1 MILCIHVRYILREDV
16 NPKRGSK
23 FIQVKLNSV
32 SLDFFVIFVEECSNR
47 CRYLSQPSG
56 PDLVTEVPL
65 SRWDVDQYFDP
76 EAPWPVG
83 RARHGFG
90 ICGSSLNHELGVCVC
105 VWCMFV
111 RCSLLARKAI
121 GDKERPLRGMA
132 PSWKAPSIST
142 TNSSA
147 CHLWKRRRIACRG
160 TATFSYV

>member
-1 MILCIHVRYILREDV
+1 M

-32 SLDFFVIFVEECSNR
+32 SLDFCVIFVEECSNR

-90 ICGSSLNHELGVCVC
+90 ICGSSLNHEQGVCLVHVC
-105 VWCMFV
+105 AMFPTREESHWKQGKTIARHGSFVEGTEYFDNKFFGLSPMEAKAYCMQGNGYIQLCIIEDTEDQSKH
-111 RCSLLARKAI
+111 RAL
-121 GDKERPLRGMA
+121 
-132 PSWKAPSIST
+132 
-142 TNSSA
+142 
-147 CHLWKRRRIACRG
+147 
-160 TATFSYV
+160 